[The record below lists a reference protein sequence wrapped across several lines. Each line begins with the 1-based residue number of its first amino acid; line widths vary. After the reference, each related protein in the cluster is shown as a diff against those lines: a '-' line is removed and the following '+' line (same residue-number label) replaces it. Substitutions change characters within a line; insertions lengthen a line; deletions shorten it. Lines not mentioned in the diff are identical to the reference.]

1 MSKKSLLNEST
12 VRRFMK
18 YANIGHLSENFI
30 GEGDGF
36 EEEEEELDLG
46 AEEGPAPAMGD
57 MGDEAPE
64 APEAPEGDMGDMGA
78 EIEMSPEDA
87 LALVQGLASEISD
100 LTGHE
105 VTASAD
111 EGGEEAPEGD
121 MGDEAPMGDMGGEE
135 APMGDMGGE
144 EAPAEDEEGVLEGVD
159 MIDDE
164 EVVTE
169 TLRRVTRRIKGM
181 QKRDRLAET
190 VTNRIMKRLR
200 KNK

>member
-57 MGDEAPE
+57 MGDES
-64 APEAPEGDMGDMGA
+64 PEAPEGDMGDMGA

-105 VTASAD
+105 VTASAT
-111 EGGEEAPEGD
+111 EGGEEAPMDDMGDEAPMGD

-135 APMGDMGGE
+135 AP
-144 EAPAEDEEGVLEGVD
+144 AEDEEDVLEGID
-159 MIDDE
+159 MVDE
-164 EVVTE
+164 EGVVNE

-190 VTNRIMKRLR
+190 VTNRIMKRLH

>member
-57 MGDEAPE
+57 MGDES
-64 APEAPEGDMGDMGA
+64 PEAPEGDMGDMGA

-111 EGGEEAPEGD
+111 EGGEEAPMDD
-121 MGDEAPMGDMGGEE
+121 MGDEAPMGDMGDE

-159 MIDDE
+159 MIDE
-164 EVVTE
+164 EGVVNE

-190 VTNRIMKRLR
+190 VTNRIMKRLH

>member
-46 AEEGPAPAMGD
+46 AEEGPAPD

-64 APEAPEGDMGDMGA
+64 APEGDMGA

-111 EGGEEAPEGD
+111 EGGEEAPMDD
-121 MGDEAPMGDMGGEE
+121 MGDEAPMDDLGDMDGEE
-135 APMGDMGGE
+135 APV
-144 EAPAEDEEGVLEGVD
+144 EDEEGVLEGVD
-159 MIDDE
+159 MIDE
-164 EVVTE
+164 EGVVNE

-190 VTNRIMKRLR
+190 VTNRIMKRLH

>member
-57 MGDEAPE
+57 MGDES
-64 APEAPEGDMGDMGA
+64 PEAPEGDMGDMGA

-111 EGGEEAPEGD
+111 EGGEEAPMDDMGDEAPMGD

-135 APMGDMGGE
+135 AP
-144 EAPAEDEEGVLEGVD
+144 AEDEEDVLEGID
-159 MIDDE
+159 MVDE
-164 EVVTE
+164 EGVVNE

-190 VTNRIMKRLR
+190 VTNRIMKRLH

>member
-64 APEAPEGDMGDMGA
+64 APEGDMGDMGA

-111 EGGEEAPEGD
+111 EGGEEAPMDDMGDEAPMGD

-135 APMGDMGGE
+135 AP
-144 EAPAEDEEGVLEGVD
+144 AEDEEDVLEGID
-159 MIDDE
+159 MVDE
-164 EVVTE
+164 EGVVNE

-190 VTNRIMKRLR
+190 VTNRIMKRLH

>member
-46 AEEGPAPAMGD
+46 AEEGPAPEMGD

-135 APMGDMGGE
+135 AP
-144 EAPAEDEEGVLEGVD
+144 AEDEEGVLEGVD

-164 EVVTE
+164 GVVNE

>member
-57 MGDEAPE
+57 MGDESPE
-64 APEAPEGDMGDMGA
+64 APEGDMGA

-111 EGGEEAPEGD
+111 EGGEEAPMDD
-121 MGDEAPMGDMGGEE
+121 MGDEAPMGDMGDE

-159 MIDDE
+159 MIDE
-164 EVVTE
+164 EGVVNE

-190 VTNRIMKRLR
+190 VTNRIMKRLH

>member
-64 APEAPEGDMGDMGA
+64 APEGDMGDMGA

-111 EGGEEAPEGD
+111 EGGEEAPMDD
-121 MGDEAPMGDMGGEE
+121 MGDEAPMGDMGDE

-159 MIDDE
+159 MIDE
-164 EVVTE
+164 EGVVNE

-190 VTNRIMKRLR
+190 VTNRIMKRLH